1 MPRTAAVM
9 APVVH
14 VPYRHGGWLPKNRVI
29 MIDWLKHLVK
39 EVDKRR
45 EPLTLPNEVEDL
57 RKLIE
62 SRPDLRM
69 LASAMLS
76 EVPNKEPYL
85 SDPVGNRQI
94 RDIDHLLQLFG
105 VVMTTK
111 APEWSQKGYDVG
123 LIGFPFNTVLDWP
136 MATPSGYAFFL
147 KDDVNEK
154 LQAILNTW
162 KQEVLMTS
170 DSLYVITTKENMWLS
185 EPALKAIEKDTNVDG
200 VDRKFPE
207 LFICDPE
214 GDPVHWG
221 FKSWDD
227 FFVRQFRDIDELR
240 PVASP
245 KQPEIL
251 ANACESRAFQR
262 QINVKRRDSFWLK
275 GQPYSLSEML
285 DGHSWTEDFVGGTVY
300 QAFLSATSYHRWHSP
315 VAGNVIRTEVIRG
328 TYFSEPTITGFY
340 DGNHPDPAAPD
351 QAQAY
356 ITHVAARAIFFIEAE
371 PPVGRVCL
379 VFVGMADVSSCEIL
393 KKFKTGKP
401 TRVEKGEQIGMFHHG
416 GSTHCVVFRKG
427 IKIDFV
433 PEADPETAKKNL
445 MLRAKLG
452 TVTEV

>member
-1 MPRTAAVM
+1 M
-9 APVVH
+9 APVTS

-39 EVDKRR
+39 EIDKRR
-45 EPLTLPNEVEDL
+45 EPLTLPNEVDDL

-85 SDPVGNRQI
+85 SDPVGNKQI
-94 RDIDHLLQLFG
+94 RDVDHLLQLFG

-147 KDDVNEK
+147 KPEVNEK
-154 LQAILNTW
+154 MRAILNAW
-162 KQEVLMTS
+162 RDELLMTS
-170 DSLYVITTKENMWLS
+170 DSQYVITTKENMWLS
-185 EPALKAIEKDTNVDG
+185 QPALEAIEKDTNVDG
-200 VDRKFPE
+200 KDRKFAE
-207 LFICDPE
+207 LFICDPK

-227 FFVRQFRDIDELR
+227 FFVRQFRDIDVLR
-240 PVASP
+240 PIASP

-251 ANACESRAFQR
+251 ANACESKPYAR
-262 QINVKRRDSFWLK
+262 QTNVQRRDDFWLK

-300 QAFLSATSYHRWHSP
+300 QA
-315 VAGNVIRTEVIRG
+315 TEVIRG

-340 DGNHPDPAAPD
+340 DGNTPDPAAPD
-351 QAQAY
+351 QAQGY

-379 VFVGMADVSSCEIL
+379 IFVGMADVSSCEIL

-416 GSTHCVVFRKG
+416 GSTHCVLFRKG
-427 IKIDFV
+427 VKIDFV
-433 PEADPETAKKNL
+433 PGADPATAKKNL

-452 TVTEV
+452 TVTEI